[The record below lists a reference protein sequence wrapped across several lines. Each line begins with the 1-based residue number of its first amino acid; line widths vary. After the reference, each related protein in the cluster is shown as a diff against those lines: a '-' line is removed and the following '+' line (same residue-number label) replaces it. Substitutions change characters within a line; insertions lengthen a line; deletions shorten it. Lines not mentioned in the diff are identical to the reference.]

1 MRDMRSKELIILL
14 GGVLTVGLLLLAGP
28 GYLAN
33 YSVLGAMILAEIM
46 FLAIS
51 RYRKAF
57 FPLLVIMFLFA
68 SISTPYRGAFL
79 YARWLIL
86 GLGAVAGVAVYMK
99 DRNHYFGTFHLV
111 ALFCVAS
118 AIVSALVSAYPEEA
132 LLKALSLALLFVY
145 AGFGGRAAGVTSRP
159 ELFFRRLLVG
169 CEILTVFTAISYFA
183 LRWEFFGNPNSLG
196 AVMAVAVIPLMLW
209 GLISAESVGARRR
222 LGVGLALAVLLLMS
236 SFARAAIGAAVVS
249 CVLLCLGARQYRLL
263 AKGIAASLLLAVAAA
278 TFVPQP
284 ADAPQWTG
292 SEAIV
297 SMFLYK
303 GHEDSGVLASRRGAW
318 DQTFDVISKN
328 PWFGSGFGTSVTTG
342 DMTKMAFAKNHI
354 DSWVIREHGNS
365 YLAITEWVGLLGVVP
380 FFCLVLLA
388 MRNVAAVFSW
398 MRRTGEYFSPA
409 VPAAAVVIAGL
420 VHGAFEDW
428 MFAVGY
434 HVCVFFWSIAF
445 ILVDLAPRPAALY
458 AADVPFSIADQQ
470 FQTAP
475 AASVP

>member
-1 MRDMRSKELIILL
+1 
-14 GGVLTVGLLLLAGP
+14 
-28 GYLAN
+28 
-33 YSVLGAMILAEIM
+33 
-46 FLAIS
+46 
-51 RYRKAF
+51 
-57 FPLLVIMFLFA
+57 
-68 SISTPYRGAFL
+68 
-79 YARWLIL
+79 
-86 GLGAVAGVAVYMK
+86 MK

-111 ALFCVAS
+111 AFFCVVS

-132 LLKALSLALLFVY
+132 ILKALSLALLFVY
-145 AGFGGRAAGVTSRP
+145 AGFGGRAAGAMSQP

-183 LRWEFFGNPNSLG
+183 FRWEFFGNPNSLG

-209 GLISAESVGARRR
+209 GLISAETVGARRR
-222 LGVGLALAVLLLMS
+222 LGAELALAVLLLMS
-236 SFARAAIGAAVVS
+236 SFARAAIGAALVS

-278 TFVPQP
+278 TLVPQP

-292 SEAIV
+292 SEAIG

-303 GHEDSGVLASRRGAW
+303 GHEDSGILESRRGVW
-318 DQTFDVISKN
+318 GQTWDVIKEN
-328 PWFGSGFGTSVTTG
+328 PWFGSGYGTSVTTS

-380 FFCLVLLA
+380 FLCLVLLA
-388 MRNVAAVFSW
+388 IRNLAAVLFW
-398 MRRTGEYFSPA
+398 MRRSGDYFSPA

-420 VHGAFEDW
+420 VHATFEDW

-445 ILVDLAPRPAALY
+445 ILVDLAPRPAAVY
-458 AADVPFSIADQQ
+458 AADAPFSIADQQ

>member
-1 MRDMRSKELIILL
+1 
-14 GGVLTVGLLLLAGP
+14 
-28 GYLAN
+28 
-33 YSVLGAMILAEIM
+33 
-46 FLAIS
+46 
-51 RYRKAF
+51 
-57 FPLLVIMFLFA
+57 
-68 SISTPYRGAFL
+68 
-79 YARWLIL
+79 
-86 GLGAVAGVAVYMK
+86 
-99 DRNHYFGTFHLV
+99 
-111 ALFCVAS
+111 
-118 AIVSALVSAYPEEA
+118 
-132 LLKALSLALLFVY
+132 
-145 AGFGGRAAGVTSRP
+145 
-159 ELFFRRLLVG
+159 VG

-183 LRWEFFGNPNSLG
+183 FRWEFFGNPNSLG

-209 GLISAESVGARRR
+209 GLISAETVGARRR
-222 LGVGLALAVLLLMS
+222 LGAELALAVLLLMS
-236 SFARAAIGAAVVS
+236 SFARAAIGAALVS

-278 TFVPQP
+278 TLVPQP

-292 SEAIV
+292 SEAIG

-303 GHEDSGVLASRRGAW
+303 GHEDSGILESRRGVW
-318 DQTFDVISKN
+318 GQTWDVIKEN
-328 PWFGSGFGTSVTTG
+328 PWFGSGYGTSVTTS

-380 FFCLVLLA
+380 FLCLVLLA
-388 MRNVAAVFSW
+388 IRNLAAVLFW
-398 MRRTGEYFSPA
+398 MRRSGDYFSPA

-420 VHGAFEDW
+420 VHATFEDW

-445 ILVDLAPRPAALY
+445 ILVDLAPRPAAVY
-458 AADVPFSIADQQ
+458 AADAPFSIADQQ

>member
-1 MRDMRSKELIILL
+1 M
-14 GGVLTVGLLLLAGP
+14 
-28 GYLAN
+28 
-33 YSVLGAMILAEIM
+33 
-46 FLAIS
+46 
-51 RYRKAF
+51 
-57 FPLLVIMFLFA
+57 
-68 SISTPYRGAFL
+68 AFL

-111 ALFCVAS
+111 AFFCVVS

-132 LLKALSLALLFVY
+132 ILKALSLALLFVY
-145 AGFGGRAAGVTSRP
+145 AGFGGRAAGAMSQP

-183 LRWEFFGNPNSLG
+183 FRWEFFGNPNSLG

-209 GLISAESVGARRR
+209 GLISAETVGARRR
-222 LGVGLALAVLLLMS
+222 LGAELALAVLLLMS
-236 SFARAAIGAAVVS
+236 SFARAAIGAALVS

-278 TFVPQP
+278 TLVPQP

-292 SEAIV
+292 SEAIG

-303 GHEDSGVLASRRGAW
+303 GHEDSGILESRRGVW
-318 DQTFDVISKN
+318 GQTWDVIKEN
-328 PWFGSGFGTSVTTG
+328 PWFGSGYGTSVTTS

-380 FFCLVLLA
+380 FLCLVLLA
-388 MRNVAAVFSW
+388 IRNLAAVLFW
-398 MRRTGEYFSPA
+398 MRRSGDYFSPA

-420 VHGAFEDW
+420 VHATFEDW

-445 ILVDLAPRPAALY
+445 ILVDLAPRPAAVY
-458 AADVPFSIADQQ
+458 AADAPFSIADQQ